1 VSKVLI
7 ITGQFIPYTKSLGG
21 ILRVYSFINSLKKK
35 HKVYLLVSKSLT
47 NKKYGYL
54 GIKKKDLKGISLYY
68 IRNNSSKFILSIFNF
83 KIFRNLFYLL
93 GLDYVFNI
101 NNEFLKIS
109 NQIIKKNKIDYV
121 IISSP
126 PFSLFY
132 LVKKI
137 RLKFKK
143 IKIILDY
150 RDGWSTRIDNFF
162 INPVKSIVKNYI
174 EKNILKHSDCVI
186 AATYK
191 IQSKLNFLIKD
202 QLKVL
207 LLRNGFFYKP
217 KRVKKKNKQIKIGY
231 FGLISE
237 DSSSYRNIRI
247 VYDVI
252 KNNRNLQKKFIFE
265 FYGNNEIKDKDIKNF
280 KTFKFKNNLKYK
292 KALSK
297 MTEMDYLLVLH
308 TEKSTSEEMVTSKF
322 YDYLASSTPIV
333 NISSGKNE
341 VGEIIKKLNLGYNVD
356 YENNNLE
363 KFLIELKKYNKKIK
377 WKKNFDIYS
386 RKHQNKKLLDIIK

>member
-1 VSKVLI
+1 M
-7 ITGQFIPYTKSLGG
+7 PYTQSLGG

-35 HKVYLLVSKSLT
+35 HKVYLLVSKSLK

-54 GIKKKDLKGISLYY
+54 GIKKKDLKSINLFY
-68 IRNNSSKFILSIFNF
+68 IRNNSSKLILSIFNF

-93 GLDYVFNI
+93 GIDYALNI
-101 NNEFLKIS
+101 NKEFLKTS
-109 NQIIKKNKIDYV
+109 SQIIKKNKIDYV

-137 RLKFKK
+137 RLRFKK

-162 INPVKSIVKNYI
+162 IYPIKLIIKNYI
-174 EKNILKHSDCVI
+174 EKNILKNSDFVI
-186 AATYK
+186 AATNK
-191 IQSKLNFLIKD
+191 IRTKLNFLTKN
-202 QLKVL
+202 QSKLL
-207 LLRNGFFYKP
+207 LLRNGFFYRPTKI
-217 KRVKKKNKQIKIGY
+217 KKKNKKIKIGY

-237 DSSSYRNIRI
+237 DRSSYRNIRI
-247 VYDVI
+247 IYDVI
-252 KNNRNLQKKFIFE
+252 KNNKYLQKKIIFE

-280 KTFKFKNNLKYK
+280 KSFKFKDNLNYK

-297 MTEMDYLLVLH
+297 MTQMDYLLVLH

-322 YDYLASSTPIV
+322 YDYLASSTPIL
-333 NISSGKNE
+333 NISSGPNE
-341 VGEIIKKLNLGYNVD
+341 VGQIIKKLNLGYNVD

-363 KFLIELKKYNKKIK
+363 KFLLELKRRKKIK
-377 WKKNFDIYS
+377 WKKKFDIYS
-386 RKHQNKKLLDIIK
+386 RHYQNKKLQNIIK